1 MLYPAQLYAS
11 PVLSFTPNP
20 YAQLGWFNPQTYYST
35 RLDFDP
41 SPQFI
46 FTRHP
51 LLVLSGVIP
60 EWRNAI
66 PAVSRARTKSSG
78 AHTASTSE
86 SGTSTPSFV
95 VSAAHARAGCAHRE
109 LCTPRQ
115 SKDTSI
121 YIGKTNPKAR
131 AEAQ

>member
-95 VSAAHARAGCAHRE
+95 VSAAHARAGCAHRDRVK
-109 LCTPRQ
+109 TRQ
-115 SKDTSI
+115 